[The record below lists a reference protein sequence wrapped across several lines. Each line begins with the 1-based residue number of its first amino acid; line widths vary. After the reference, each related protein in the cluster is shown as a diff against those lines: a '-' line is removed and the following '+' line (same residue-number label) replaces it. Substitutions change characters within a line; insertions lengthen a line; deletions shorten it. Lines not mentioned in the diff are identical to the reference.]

1 MIVACELPESYRK
14 ASALEAEK
22 NGEEI
27 SGQRKPTGY
36 MATGTHSFQPI

>member
-1 MIVACELPESYRK
+1 MIPARELPESYRK

-27 SGQRKPTGY
+27 SVQRKPAVY